1 MQTKLI
7 TYKSLVMSKE
17 SAQHLK
23 DIEDILSKDKSY
35 EVLEC
40 AAEERNKMLL
50 DYIEQL
56 HNDGPPP
63 PPTATE
69 PARRK

>member
-7 TYKSLVMSKE
+7 TYKSLAMSKE
-17 SAQHLK
+17 SPQHLK

-40 AAEERNKMLL
+40 AAEERKKMLI

-56 HNDGPPP
+56 HSEGPPP